1 MKKMCLICGKEILRK
16 EAYYKLGRYFNK
28 KLDKEVYYHLK
39 CYEERDNVK
48 KLALGMAGRAM
59 QMMSKVEQRLEN

>member
-1 MKKMCLICGKEILRK
+1 MKKICAICGKEIIDK
-16 EAYYKLGRYFNK
+16 GYYKLSRYFNK
-28 KLDKEVYYHLK
+28 ILDKTIFYHLK

-59 QMMSKVEQRLEN
+59 QMMNRVEQNIQ